1 MAEIHEGIARSQA
14 QRSWNVS
21 AAASTTPLLVVATL
35 VACWACVELSVRT
48 EPVRRHL
55 LPPSVGSPSRP
66 FEIQLARLND
76 FARRDGGP
84 DCVFVGSSLV
94 LTGVD
99 PEVFEAAYERRAG
112 RRIRCFNLGVPGMSA
127 SDVGAL
133 AAILL
138 EDYAPSLVVY
148 GTTFRD
154 FSTRVAG
161 PGLEAL
167 DWVRYRNG
175 AWNAEGWLI
184 DHSDAYRYY
193 LTYRGWSDREQ
204 RRLMS
209 RPFPTADDG
218 FWRHTPRTAPVTLEQ
233 QLANVENDLVTL
245 MRDGI
250 AATHLAGLDA
260 FLRLRERGPRTIVVE
275 MPGPAAISAWLHRR
289 DDYRRFLTRIRRE
302 TERHGA
308 PFWANR
314 RKVPRRL
321 IPDDGWN
328 DLYHMNTTGADIFSH
343 WLGDA
348 SAAELGASDTS
359 RSPVSVARE

>member
-1 MAEIHEGIARSQA
+1 MVETPERIARSRA
-14 QRSWNVS
+14 QRSWAVT
-21 AAASTTPLLVVATL
+21 AAASTTPLLVVASL
-35 VACWACVELSVRT
+35 AVCFACVELSVRT
-48 EPVRRHL
+48 EPVRRQL

-66 FEIQLARLND
+66 FEIQLARLNA
-76 FARRDGGP
+76 FVRREGGP

-99 PEVFEAAYERRAG
+99 PEVFDAAYERRAG

-133 AAILL
+133 AGILL
-138 EDYAPSLVVY
+138 EDYEPSLIVY
-148 GTTFRD
+148 GATFRD

-161 PGLEAL
+161 PGLKAL
-167 DWVRYRNG
+167 AWVQYRNG
-175 AWNAEGWLI
+175 SWSADGWLI

-193 LTYRGWSDREQ
+193 LTYRDWMDREQ

-209 RPFPTADDG
+209 RPFSTADNG
-218 FWRHTPRTAPVTLEQ
+218 FWRHAPRTAPVTLEQ
-233 QLANVENDLVTL
+233 QLDNVKDDFSTL

-260 FLRLRERGPRTIVVE
+260 FLRLRKRGLRTIVVE
-275 MPGPAAISAWLHRR
+275 MPGPTALAAWLRRR
-289 DDYRRFLTRIRRE
+289 DDYRRFITRIRRE
-302 TERHGA
+302 TQRHGA

-314 RKVPRRL
+314 KKVPRKL
-321 IPDDGWN
+321 IPDGGWN
-328 DLYHMNTTGADIFSH
+328 DLYHMNTTGAEIFSR

-348 SAAELGASDTS
+348 IAGAFAA
-359 RSPVSVARE
+359 SPAADRHARE

>member
-1 MAEIHEGIARSQA
+1 MAETRERIAPSRA
-14 QRSWNVS
+14 RRSWDVT
-21 AAASTTPLLVVATL
+21 AAAATTPLLVVATL
-35 VACWACVELSVRT
+35 AVSWACVELSVRT
-48 EPVRRHL
+48 EPARRHL
-55 LPPSVGSPSRP
+55 LAPSVGSPSRP

-76 FARRDGGP
+76 FVRRGGGV
-84 DCVFVGSSLV
+84 DCIFVGSSLV

-99 PEVFEAAYERRAG
+99 PEVFDAAYERRAG
-112 RRIRCFNLGVPGMSA
+112 RRLRCFNLGVPGMSA

-154 FSTRVAG
+154 FSARVEG
-161 PGLEAL
+161 PGLKTL
-167 DWVRYRNG
+167 TWVRYRNG
-175 AWNAEGWLI
+175 VWDADGWLI

-193 LTYRGWSDREQ
+193 LTYRDWTDGEQ

-218 FWRHTPRTAPVTLEQ
+218 FWRHAPRTAPVTLEQ
-233 QLANVENDLVTL
+233 QLASVEDDLAAL

-250 AATHLAGLDA
+250 AATHLSGLDA
-260 FLRLRERGPRTIVVE
+260 FLRLREHGLRTIVVE
-275 MPGPAAISAWLHRR
+275 MPGPAAIRAWLRRR
-289 DDYRRFLTRIRRE
+289 DDYRRFVTRIRRE
-302 TERHGA
+302 TQRHGA

-314 RKVPRRL
+314 KQVPQKL
-321 IPDDGWN
+321 IPDEGWN
-328 DLYHMNTTGADIFSH
+328 DLYHMNTSGADTFSG

-348 SAAELGASDTS
+348 VAGALEASPAAD
-359 RSPVSVARE
+359 RHARE